1 MPSKNEWV
9 ALGALSLVLLVGLSR
24 GSMGSDFDA
33 EPFLKWDGLFKRYGT
48 RYNVPWRWL
57 KAICMNESSLG
68 EHPSV
73 ARGLEDP
80 SDVDG
85 SKSDD
90 GLSWGLMQ
98 LTLRTARAL
107 EGAQIDAVFLNN
119 PDNSV
124 RLGAELVSELILKY
138 GIEDRE
144 SIIRDYNG
152 GPKKGPM
159 TIVYY
164 ARFMRNLSQ
173 VLDRQPGNELEG
185 YQG

>member
-1 MPSKNEWV
+1 
-9 ALGALSLVLLVGLSR
+9 
-24 GSMGSDFDA
+24 
-33 EPFLKWDGLFKRYGT
+33 
-48 RYNVPWRWL
+48 
-57 KAICMNESSLG
+57 
-68 EHPSV
+68 
-73 ARGLEDP
+73 
-80 SDVDG
+80 
-85 SKSDD
+85 
-90 GLSWGLMQ
+90 
-98 LTLRTARAL
+98 
-107 EGAQIDAVFLNN
+107 
-119 PDNSV
+119 V